1 MRARV
6 DKKKKKL
13 YAVRPRPPAAT
24 MSRNAVAKRVRA
36 DEMWARRWTSHEA
49 VNPRIYPARTSRTA
63 TSWGGMSPTDWCW
76 LKNQSVRPA
85 KPINRRARTSR
96 GGRGTGCPGGAP
108 GFDGGGGVPEEKA
121 RTDNDAFAAADG

>member
-1 MRARV
+1 M
-6 DKKKKKL
+6 
-13 YAVRPRPPAAT
+13 YAVKPKAPAAT

-96 GGRGTGCPGGAP
+96 GGRGTGCPGGAA
-108 GFDGGGGVPEEKA
+108 GFEVAVGGPEEEGGEDTA
-121 RTDNDAFAAADG
+121 GVATASRTRRPRRG